1 MELLNDL
8 FLLPYTIFN
17 YLFSAGVWVFITVMI
32 FSWWRDSVS
41 GYGLVHFV
49 ISSKMD
55 DIRDWFKEKFG
66 K

>member
-41 GYGLVHFV
+41 GYSTVHFV